1 MSELLKSNTT
11 LIELNLKGE
20 DKRKKTQKTS
30 TNNSLFYF
38 FTSTVNEIGDT
49 GASSLSEAL
58 KSNTTLTELNICC
71 EDKRKNTQKTSTNE

>member
-30 TNNSLFYF
+30 INNSLFYF
-38 FTSTVNEIGDT
+38 FTSTENDIGST
-49 GASSLSEAL
+49 GATSLSELL
-58 KSNTTLTELNICC
+58 KSNTTITDVDLDCHYKIM
-71 EDKRKNTQKTSTNE
+71 KNKQ